1 MSTIELKNK
10 LHHLISDTEDVG
22 LLEEVLKVLTY
33 KQAQEDWWNQIPHAL
48 QQRIRDSASQADA
61 DNLMPHSEVR
71 ERINNLLYKN
81 E

>member
-1 MSTIELKNK
+1 MSTLELKNK
-10 LHHLISDTEDVG
+10 LHHLISDTEDAA

-33 KQAQEDWWNQIPHAL
+33 KQSQEDWWEEIPHAL
-48 QQRIRDSASQADA
+48 QQRIKKSASQADA
-61 DNLMPHSEVR
+61 GNLIPHSEVR